1 MPADQ
6 AGAASAISET
16 AYELGAVLGTAVLGG
31 ILTATYSARVG
42 VPAGLSPA
50 QAASA
55 TETVG
60 GATAFAPSLPAARS
74 ADLLASARHAF
85 ESGMRITSLIAVA
98 VAVTIAAAG
107 MVLATL
113 RDAR

>member
-16 AYELGAVLGTAVLGG
+16 PYELGAVLGTAVLGG
-31 ILTATYSARVG
+31 ILTATYSARVV

-60 GATAFAPSLPAARS
+60 GATAFAPSLPAAQS
-74 ADLLASARHAF
+74 ANLLASARHA
-85 ESGMRITSLIAVA
+85 SR
-98 VAVTIAAAG
+98 AAWG
-107 MVLATL
+107 SPG
-113 RDAR
+113 